1 MIRDLTIQDFRLFHR
16 FDIHSLARVNLIV
29 GTNNSG
35 KSSLLEAIHLLTSDD
50 VRSSL
55 TYILSERGEFV
66 SGAID
71 PRSERGRSG
80 GYQVSQVFHDR
91 TLAAGKKAVIQ
102 SSGDKDAILRI
113 TLQDDRSQRREPDQP
128 SMFVDD
134 EGSTEGRVGWMVFER
149 NGFDGEGVRL
159 RITEDGLLIDKP
171 SFNARRA
178 LHPKGRS
185 RFMTTNYMGFDELAA
200 LWDKITL
207 TPKEEKVIESLR
219 ILEPSVERIS
229 FTSSQTSNSGILLKL
244 RQEEGPVPLGSMGDG
259 MRRIL
264 AVSASLVSVDN
275 GTLLVDEIDTGLYH
289 KVIADMWRLVIE
301 TADKQDAQVFAT
313 THSWDCVKAFR
324 SALVDSS
331 NPQAGCLVRMER
343 SGDRVKAVRYSV
355 DDLDIAVEEGI
366 EVR

>member
-55 TYILSERGEFV
+55 MYILSERGEFV
-66 SGAID
+66 SGSID
-71 PRSERGRSG
+71 PRSDRGRSG

-91 TLAAGKKAVIQ
+91 TLAAGQRAVIQ
-102 SSGDKDAILRI
+102 STGERDAILRI

-128 SMFVDD
+128 SMFADD
-134 EGSTEGRVGWMVFER
+134 DGLPEGRVDWMVFER
-149 NGFDGEGVRL
+149 NGRDGEGVRL
-159 RITEDGLLIDKP
+159 RITEDGLLIDRP
-171 SFNARRA
+171 LNLRRV
-178 LHPKGRS
+178 LHPKGIS

-207 TPKEEKVIESLR
+207 TPKEEKVIEALR
-219 ILEPSVERIS
+219 ILEPAVERIS

-244 RQEEGPVPLGSMGDG
+244 RQEVGPVPLGSMGDG

-289 KVIADMWRLVIE
+289 EVIADMWRLVIE

-324 SALVDSS
+324 SALVASG
-331 NPQAGCLVRMER
+331 NPQAGCLFRLER
-343 SGDRVKAVRYSV
+343 TGDRVKAVRYSV
-355 DDLDIAVEEGI
+355 DDLDIAVNEGI

>member
-66 SGAID
+66 SGSID
-71 PRSERGRSG
+71 PRSDRGRSG

-102 SSGDKDAILRI
+102 SFGDRDAMLRI

-128 SMFVDD
+128 SMFADD
-134 EGSTEGRVGWMVFER
+134 DGLPEGRVEWMVFER
-149 NGFDGEGVRL
+149 NGRDGEGVRL
-159 RITEDGLLIDKP
+159 RITEDGLLIDRP
-171 SFNARRA
+171 LNPRRV
-178 LHPKGRS
+178 LHPKGIS

-219 ILEPSVERIS
+219 ILEPAVERIS

-244 RQEEGPVPLGSMGDG
+244 RKEAGPVPLGSMGDG

-289 KVIADMWRLVIE
+289 EVIADMWRLVIE

-324 SALVDSS
+324 SALVDSG
-331 NPQAGCLVRMER
+331 NPQAGCLVRLER

-355 DDLDIAVEEGI
+355 DDLDIAVQEGI

>member
-16 FDIHSLARVNLIV
+16 FDIQSLARVNLIV

-66 SGAID
+66 SGSID
-71 PRSERGRSG
+71 PRSDRGRSG

-91 TLAAGKKAVIQ
+91 TLAAGQRAVIQ
-102 SSGDKDAILRI
+102 STGERDAILRI

-128 SMFVDD
+128 SMFADD
-134 EGSTEGRVGWMVFER
+134 DGLPEGRVDWMVFER
-149 NGFDGEGVRL
+149 NGRDGEGVRL
-159 RITEDGLLIDKP
+159 RITEDGLLIDRP
-171 SFNARRA
+171 LNPRRV
-178 LHPKGRS
+178 LHPKGIS

-219 ILEPSVERIS
+219 ILEPAVERIS

-244 RQEEGPVPLGSMGDG
+244 RQEAGPVPLGSMGDG

-331 NPQAGCLVRMER
+331 NPQVGCLVRLER

-355 DDLDIAVEEGI
+355 DDLDIAVNEGI

>member
-1 MIRDLTIQDFRLFHR
+1 MIRDLTIQDFRLFSR

-50 VRSSL
+50 LRSSL
-55 TYILSERGEFV
+55 MYILSERGEFV
-66 SGAID
+66 SGSVD
-71 PRSERGRSG
+71 PRSDRGRSG

-91 TLAAGKKAVIQ
+91 TLAVGKKALIR
-102 SSGDKDAILRI
+102 SSGDRDAVLRI
-113 TLQDDRSQRREPDQP
+113 ILQDDRSLRREPDQLL
-128 SMFVDD
+128 MFADD
-134 EGSTEGRVGWMVFER
+134 EGSTEGRVELVFER
-149 NGFDGEGVRL
+149 NGHDGEGVRL
-159 RITEDGLLIDKP
+159 RITEDGLLIDRP
-171 SFNARRA
+171 FNFRRV

-185 RFMTTNYMGFDELAA
+185 RFMTTNYIGFDELAA

-219 ILEPSVERIS
+219 ILEPAVERIS
-229 FTSSQTSNSGILLKL
+229 FTSSQTSNSGVLLKL

-264 AVSASLVSVDN
+264 AISASLVSVDN

-331 NPQAGCLVRMER
+331 NPQAGCLVRLER

-355 DDLDIAVEEGI
+355 DDLDVAVEEGI

>member
-1 MIRDLTIQDFRLFHR
+1 MIRDLAIQNFRLFGR

-66 SGAID
+66 SGSLD
-71 PRSERGRSG
+71 PRSDRARSG

-91 TLAAGKKAVIQ
+91 TLAAGKKAVIR
-102 SSGDKDAILRI
+102 SFGDRDAMLRI
-113 TLQDDRSQRREPDQP
+113 TLQDDKSQRREPDQP
-128 SMFVDD
+128 SMFTSE
-134 EGSTEGRVGWMVFER
+134 EGSTEGRVEWMVFER
-149 NGFDGEGVRL
+149 NGYDGEGVRL
-159 RITEDGLLIDKP
+159 RITEDGLLIDRP
-171 SFNARRA
+171 VNVRRV

-219 ILEPSVERIS
+219 ILEPAVERIS

-331 NPQAGCLVRMER
+331 NPQAGCLVRLER
-343 SGDRVKAVRYSV
+343 SGDHVKAVRYSV
-355 DDLDIAVEEGI
+355 DDLDVAVEEGI

>member
-1 MIRDLTIQDFRLFHR
+1 MIRDLIIQDFRLFHHLDVR
-16 FDIHSLARVNLIV
+16 SLARVNLIV

-55 TYILSERGEFV
+55 MFILSERGEFV
-66 SGAID
+66 PGFLD
-71 PRSERGRSG
+71 PRSDQGRSG

-91 TLAAGKKAVIQ
+91 TLATGKKAVIQ
-102 SSGDKDAILRI
+102 STGDRDAVLRI
-113 TLQDDRSQRREPDQP
+113 SLQDGRSQRRESDQP
-128 SMFVDD
+128 SLFVDD
-134 EGSTEGRVGWMVFER
+134 EDVAGGRIEWMVFER
-149 NGFDGEGVRL
+149 NGHDGEGVRL
-159 RITEDGLLIDKP
+159 RITEDGLLIDR
-171 SFNARRA
+171 SFNRSQAV
-178 LHPKGRS
+178 HPKGRS
-185 RFMTTNYMGFDELAA
+185 RFMTTNTMGVTELAA

-219 ILEPSVERIS
+219 ILDPAVERIS
-229 FTSSQTSNSGILLKL
+229 FTSSRTSNSGILLKL

-264 AVSASLVSVDN
+264 AISASLVSVDN

-301 TADKQDAQVFAT
+301 TAEKQDAQVFAT

-331 NPQAGCLVRMER
+331 NPEAGCLVRLER

>member
-1 MIRDLTIQDFRLFHR
+1 M
-16 FDIHSLARVNLIV
+16 
-29 GTNNSG
+29 
-35 KSSLLEAIHLLTSDD
+35 
-50 VRSSL
+50 
-55 TYILSERGEFV
+55 
-66 SGAID
+66 
-71 PRSERGRSG
+71 
-80 GYQVSQVFHDR
+80 
-91 TLAAGKKAVIQ
+91 
-102 SSGDKDAILRI
+102 LRI

-134 EGSTEGRVGWMVFER
+134 EDATEGRIEWMVFER
-149 NGFDGEGVRL
+149 NGHDGEGVRL
-159 RITEDGLLIDKP
+159 RITEDGLLIDRP
-171 SFNARRA
+171 VTGRRV
-178 LHPKGRS
+178 LHPRGRS

-219 ILEPSVERIS
+219 ILEPAVERIS

-289 KVIADMWRLVIE
+289 RVIADMWRLVIE